1 MVDVTIVTQL
11 EGALS
16 EDWTNSMFVNM
27 VTEIE
32 YKNEYSMFM
41 NMVAEIEYKY

>member
-16 EDWTNSMFVNM
+16 VDWTN
-27 VTEIE
+27 
-32 YKNEYSMFM
+32 SMFM
-41 NMVAEIEYKY
+41 NMVAETEYKQTRAWWFYLRKSITQI